1 MKPRQTSLN
10 RMRIGTEQSARAFLL
25 TQLKVITRRVW
36 KTIVRPFATVG
47 EMESDRL
54 VAMKAKAN
62 VAMATM
68 KVPVEA
74 ITSARTCL
82 MTTSMSGCFNSALV
96 NGLLLV
102 KTETGSD

>member
-1 MKPRQTSLN
+1 
-10 RMRIGTEQSARAFLL
+10 MRIGTEQSARAFLL

-82 MTTSMSGCFNSALV
+82 MSGCFNSALV